1 MRICQDCALF
11 SIWLCSVD
19 AVFCSIPA
27 GILYTRC
34 WSNITSKLTSEGGF
48 QLTGFA
54 ALAAKGAALAV
65 AVMAGIALLPC
76 EAAAIANK
84 NGIQLTGLA
93 ALAAKGADAAAAV
106 LAGITLQ
113 PLCALVVFNVLECL
127 PPSLQQHKSIFTQAS
142 DVCFTIRIVVLAV
155 QRCSQLRAAA
165 NSSKLV
171 AFVVVYR
178 DHWHAISR
186 PRSQPFLLSTAC
198 VASQSTSLETLGGDS
213 SNNCLGASVSNR
225 LA

>member
-1 MRICQDCALF
+1 MF

-27 GILYTRC
+27 GILHTRC

-48 QLTGFA
+48 QLTGLA

-76 EAAAIANK
+76 EAAAVANK

-93 ALAAKGADAAAAV
+93 ALAAKGADRAAAAAAV

-113 PLCALVVFNVLECL
+113 PLCALVVFNVLDCL
-127 PPSLQQHKSIFTQAS
+127 PPSLQQHKSIYTQAS

-155 QRCSQLRAAA
+155 QRCSQLRATA

-186 PRSQPFLLSTAC
+186 P
-198 VASQSTSLETLGGDS
+198 
-213 SNNCLGASVSNR
+213 
-225 LA
+225 